1 MKLESQEKFKIHIAS
16 LTELKLS
23 RSRVFFAI
31 FDYLTGFQA
40 HIRQFEKVLLY
51 AYGKNLRNDVFLG
64 YRVIPGLLWVI
75 FPIFQ
80 GNITFYLNSRFHV
93 DCFS

>member
-1 MKLESQEKFKIHIAS
+1 MKLESQEEFKIHIAS
-16 LTELKLS
+16 LIELKLS

-40 HIRQFEKVLLY
+40 HNRQFEKVLLY

-64 YRVIPGLLWVI
+64 YRVIPGLFGGHI
-75 FPIFQ
+75 
-80 GNITFYLNSRFHV
+80 SH
-93 DCFS
+93 FSGQYYILSKF